1 MSIRHR
7 KATPIRGR
15 YESEGSK
22 SNKRNLQ
29 IPQCTSPI
37 YHIAPFCNR
46 MCTYMHNSATKWC
59 IVGGWFVWC
68 IMGIV
73 RCVCWVSMLFGLLLK
88 NMDYFFLLIFEYH
101 PRRIKYERVVKC
113 VISII
118 LLFILIRWVFFYVAY
133 WIYVCITPHW
143 PARHIHCWL
152 RILRLQTANGQ
163 RPGSVMFAFHKAIF
177 SLVL

>member
-22 SNKRNLQ
+22 SNKRILQ

-46 MCTYMHNSATKWC
+46 NVHIYAHFCYKMVHCRWVICLVYYGNYEMRLLSVN
-59 IVGGWFVWC
+59 VVWAL
-68 IMGIV
+68 V
-73 RCVCWVSMLFGLLLK
+73 EKYGL
-88 NMDYFFLLIFEYH
+88 FFLLIFKYH

-118 LLFILIRWVFFYVAY
+118 PLFILIRWVFFYVAY

-143 PARHIHCWL
+143 PARHFHCWL

-163 RPGSVMFAFHKAIF
+163 RPGSIMFVFH
-177 SLVL
+177 